1 LQYWWGETCGE
12 TFPLQFT
19 TLPQRYQRLHSTIAA
34 AAAAACVLF
43 TLVDLIIEAKEL
55 LLASYFQRR
64 CNSCKQLMCSEF
76 AVFGKPRS
84 TQLVYTQRGNTLR
97 VGLQL
102 GPFSISSSDV
112 LF

>member
-1 LQYWWGETCGE
+1 MGRNLRRDFSVVVYDLAATPSA
-12 TFPLQFT
+12 T
-19 TLPQRYQRLHSTIAA
+19 PQQIAA

-43 TLVDLIIEAKEL
+43 TLVDLISQAKEL
-55 LLASYFQRR
+55 LLASYFRRR

>member
-1 LQYWWGETCGE
+1 MGRNLRRDFSVVVYDFAAALSAT
-12 TFPLQFT
+12 
-19 TLPQRYQRLHSTIAA
+19 PQQIAA

-43 TLVDLIIEAKEL
+43 TLVDLISQAKEL
-55 LLASYFQRR
+55 LLASYFRRR
-64 CNSCKQLMCSEF
+64 CNRRCKQLMCSEF

-102 GPFSISSSDV
+102 GPFSIFSSDV

>member
-1 LQYWWGETCGE
+1 MYGLARFAVLVRRNLQRELSRVVYDV
-12 TFPLQFT
+12 PR
-19 TLPQRYQRLHSTIAA
+19 RYQRHHHSRS
-34 AAAAACVLF
+34 
-43 TLVDLIIEAKEL
+43 L
-55 LLASYFQRR
+55 LLLLLPESCLALLTSYFRRR
-64 CNSCKQLMCSEF
+64 CNRRCKQLMCSEF

-97 VGLQL
+97 VSLQL